1 MNRFT
6 ISVSALSPGG
16 CIIVARNVQP
26 LLGGVVEEIRK
37 DDLEKQARFRT
48 DRMIKHNGEWFF
60 CTREG
65 TIQGPFVDQWEASYK
80 LKKYIDAAASGLAG
94 ELSLVP
100 FEPIA

>member
-1 MNRFT
+1 
-6 ISVSALSPGG
+6 
-16 CIIVARNVQP
+16 VQP

-37 DDLEKQARFRT
+37 DDLEKQSRFRT

-65 TIQGPFVDQWEASYK
+65 TIQGPFTDQLEASYQ
-80 LKKYIDAAASGLAG
+80 LKRYIAAAVSGLAG

-100 FEPIA
+100 LEPIA